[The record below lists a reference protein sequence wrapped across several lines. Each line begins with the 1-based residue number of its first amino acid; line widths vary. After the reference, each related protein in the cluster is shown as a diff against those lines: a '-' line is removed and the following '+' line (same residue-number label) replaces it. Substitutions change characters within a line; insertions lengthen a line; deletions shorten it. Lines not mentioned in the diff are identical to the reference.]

1 MIYEAGQGEDSKWWP
16 YLQLLPT
23 EFDTLMYWTP
33 AELAELQGSL
43 VIDKIGKDDANRL
56 FIESLLPVVQD
67 HACLFGRLA
76 SAFQC
81 VSAKGA
87 LLELAHRMATLIM
100 AYAFDIEYGDDSDE
114 DCLNDSSIIADL
126 PKAMIPLADI
136 FNADG
141 EKMNVSH
148 RNHLRH

>member
-1 MIYEAGQGEDSKWWP
+1 
-16 YLQLLPT
+16 
-23 EFDTLMYWTP
+23 
-33 AELAELQGSL
+33 
-43 VIDKIGKDDANRL
+43 
-56 FIESLLPVVQD
+56 
-67 HACLFGRLA
+67 
-76 SAFQC
+76 
-81 VSAKGA
+81 
-87 LLELAHRMATLIM
+87 MATLIM

-148 RNHLRH
+148 RDHLRH